1 VPDGSYYLYALS
13 IFHEKGDSV
22 LKSLAF
28 SVFLKFWVA
37 ADELKKRGW
46 MDKAADKAAS
56 VAFKMDALALKLSAL
71 PGVFS

>member
-1 VPDGSYYLYALS
+1 M
-13 IFHEKGDSV
+13 
-22 LKSLAF
+22 KSLAF